1 MKNHTVKNRTW
12 INMICTVLV
21 LAAFVYLFHD
31 AVKVNRDRYDT
42 ETADEVVEQEKLD
55 LKAFIVRDEQYID
68 QKTTGTVVP
77 LINDGMRVAS
87 GDAVARVCASA
98 EDAANISELIEAK
111 ESLARYQELSE
122 QTELNALDMEKL
134 NKSIDSSFTELVKA
148 CGNGDF
154 SDLDQNIEELENK
167 FASKQILKDGAIDL
181 TAKFNELGAKIKSL
195 ESKKISTSDVFA
207 PLSGYY
213 ISNLDGYETAMDY
226 DKISALTVDSAE
238 KLFEKKPE
246 DVSGKM
252 GKIVGSYKWY
262 LVTVMDSKYSL
273 LMAEG
278 DTMKINMP
286 YYGFKDVEVKV
297 EKISTTQNDKVAV
310 AFSCNM
316 MNETYA
322 NMRTEDIELVF
333 KEYTGYKINS
343 SSIRKEKD
351 EKGDEIDVV
360 YILRGDI
367 MNARRIEIIYDAGDY
382 VLVSEDTEASNGY
395 RPIKR
400 YDEVIVKGRNLS
412 DGKSIS

>member
-1 MKNHTVKNRTW
+1 MKNRTW

-21 LAAFVYLFHD
+21 LATFVYLFHD
-31 AVKVNRDRYDT
+31 AVRNNRDRYDT
-42 ETADEVVEQEKLD
+42 ETADEVVEQEKLE
-55 LKAFIVRDEQYID
+55 LKAFLVRDEEYIN

-77 LINDGMRVAS
+77 LIKDGMRVAS
-87 GDAVARVCASA
+87 GDAVARVCASD
-98 EDAANISELIEAK
+98 EDAANVSALLEAK
-111 ESLARYQELSE
+111 ESLARYQEISE

-134 NKSIDSSFTELVKA
+134 NKTIDASFTELVRTS
-148 CGNGDF
+148 NSGDF
-154 SDLDQNIEELENK
+154 SELSRNIEELENK
-167 FASKQILKDGAIDL
+167 LASKQILKDGTIDL
-181 TAKFNELGAKIKSL
+181 TAKFNELNSKIQTL
-195 ESKKISTSDVFA
+195 ESKSINTSDVLA

-213 ISNLDGYETAMDY
+213 ISNLDGYENAMDY
-226 DKISALTVDSAE
+226 NKISDLTVSKAE
-238 KLFEKKPE
+238 KLFEKKPG
-246 DVSGKM
+246 DVSGQM

-273 LMAEG
+273 LMSEG
-278 DTMKINMP
+278 EKMKINMP
-286 YYGFKDVEVKV
+286 YYGFKNVEVVV

-343 SSIRKEKD
+343 SAIRREKD
-351 EKGDEIDVV
+351 EKGKEVDVV

-367 MNARRIEIIYDAGDY
+367 MNARVIDIIYDAGDY
-382 VLVSEDTEASNGY
+382 VIVSEESKATSGY

>member
-1 MKNHTVKNRTW
+1 MKNRTW

-21 LAAFVYLFHD
+21 LATFVYLFHD
-31 AVKVNRDRYDT
+31 AVRNNRDRYDT
-42 ETADEVVEQEKLD
+42 ETADEVVEQEKLE
-55 LKAFIVRDEQYID
+55 LKAFLVRDEEYIN

-77 LINDGMRVAS
+77 LIKDGMRVAS
-87 GDAVARVCASA
+87 GDAVARVCASD
-98 EDAANISELIEAK
+98 EDAANVSALLEAK
-111 ESLARYQELSE
+111 ESLARYQEISE

-134 NKSIDSSFTELVKA
+134 NKTIDASFTELVRTS
-148 CGNGDF
+148 NSGDF
-154 SDLDQNIEELENK
+154 FELSRNIEELENK
-167 FASKQILKDGAIDL
+167 LASKQILKDGTIDL
-181 TAKFNELGAKIKSL
+181 TAKFNELNSKIQTL
-195 ESKKISTSDVFA
+195 ESKSINTSDVLA

-213 ISNLDGYETAMDY
+213 ISNLDGYENAMDY
-226 DKISALTVDSAE
+226 NKISDLTVSEAE
-238 KLFEKKPE
+238 KLFEKKPG
-246 DVSGKM
+246 DVSGQM

-273 LMAEG
+273 LMSEG
-278 DTMKINMP
+278 EKMKINMP
-286 YYGFKDVEVKV
+286 YYGFKNVDVVV

-343 SSIRKEKD
+343 SAIRREKD
-351 EKGDEIDVV
+351 EKGKEVDVV

-367 MNARRIEIIYDAGDY
+367 MNVRVIDIIYDAGDY
-382 VLVSEDTEASNGY
+382 VIVSEESKATSGY

>member
-1 MKNHTVKNRTW
+1 MKNRTW

-21 LAAFVYLFHD
+21 LATFVYLFHD
-31 AVKVNRDRYDT
+31 AVRNNRDRYDT
-42 ETADEVVEQEKLD
+42 ETADEVVEQEKLE
-55 LKAFIVRDEQYID
+55 LKAFLVRDEEYIN

-77 LINDGMRVAS
+77 LIKDGMRVAS
-87 GDAVARVCASA
+87 GDAVARVCASD
-98 EDAANISELIEAK
+98 EDAANVSALLEAK
-111 ESLARYQELSE
+111 ESLARYQEISE
-122 QTELNALDMEKL
+122 QTELNALEKL
-134 NKSIDSSFTELVKA
+134 NKTIDASFTELVRTS
-148 CGNGDF
+148 NSGDF
-154 SDLDQNIEELENK
+154 SELSRNIEELENK
-167 FASKQILKDGAIDL
+167 LASKQILKDGTIDL
-181 TAKFNELGAKIKSL
+181 TAKFNELNSKIQTL
-195 ESKKISTSDVFA
+195 ESKSINTSDVLA

-213 ISNLDGYETAMDY
+213 ISNLDGYENAMDY
-226 DKISALTVDSAE
+226 NKISDLTVSEAE
-238 KLFEKKPE
+238 KLFEKKPG
-246 DVSGKM
+246 DVSGQM

-273 LMAEG
+273 LMSEG
-278 DTMKINMP
+278 EKMKINMP
-286 YYGFKDVEVKV
+286 YYGFKNVEVVV

-322 NMRTEDIELVF
+322 NMRTENIELVF

-343 SSIRKEKD
+343 SAIRREKD
-351 EKGDEIDVV
+351 EKGKEVDVV

-367 MNARRIEIIYDAGDY
+367 MNARVIDIIYDAGDY
-382 VLVSEDTEASNGY
+382 VIVSEESKATSGY

>member
-1 MKNHTVKNRTW
+1 MKNRTW

-21 LAAFVYLFHD
+21 LATFVYLFHD
-31 AVKVNRDRYDT
+31 AVRNNRDRYDT
-42 ETADEVVEQEKLD
+42 ETADEVVEQEKLE
-55 LKAFIVRDEQYID
+55 LKAFLVRDEEYIN

-77 LINDGMRVAS
+77 LIKDGMRVAS
-87 GDAVARVCASA
+87 GDAVARVCASD
-98 EDAANISELIEAK
+98 EDAANVSALLEAK
-111 ESLARYQELSE
+111 ESLARYQEISE

-134 NKSIDSSFTELVKA
+134 NKTIDASFTELVRTS
-148 CGNGDF
+148 NSGDF
-154 SDLDQNIEELENK
+154 SELSRNIEELENK
-167 FASKQILKDGAIDL
+167 LASKQILKDGTIDL
-181 TAKFNELGAKIKSL
+181 TAKFNELNSKIQTL
-195 ESKKISTSDVFA
+195 ESKSINTSDVLA

-213 ISNLDGYETAMDY
+213 ISNLDGYENAMDY
-226 DKISALTVDSAE
+226 NKISDLTVSEAE
-238 KLFEKKPE
+238 KLFEKKPG
-246 DVSGKM
+246 DVSGQM

-273 LMAEG
+273 LMSEG
-278 DTMKINMP
+278 EKMKINMP
-286 YYGFKDVEVKV
+286 YYGFKNVAVKV
-297 EKISTTQNDKVAV
+297 EKISAVQGDKVAV
-310 AFSCNM
+310 ALSCNM

-343 SSIRKEKD
+343 SAIRREKD
-351 EKGDEIDVV
+351 EKGKEVDVV

-367 MNARRIEIIYDAGDY
+367 MNARVIDIIYDAGDY
-382 VLVSEDTEASNGY
+382 VIVSEESKATSGY

>member
-1 MKNHTVKNRTW
+1 MKNRTW

-31 AVKVNRDRYDT
+31 AVRVNRDSYDT
-42 ETADEVVEQEKLD
+42 ETADEVIEQEKLD
-55 LKAFIVRDEQYID
+55 LKAFIVRDEEYID

-77 LINDGMRVAS
+77 LIKDGMRVAS
-87 GDAVARVCASA
+87 GDAVARVCGTT
-98 EDAANISELIEAK
+98 EDAANMSALLDAK

-134 NKSIDSSFTELVKA
+134 NKDIDSSFTELIEASGK
-148 CGNGDF
+148 GDF
-154 SDLDQNIEELENK
+154 SNVSQNIEELENK
-167 FASKQILKDGAIDL
+167 LASKQILKDGTIDL

-195 ESKKISTSDVFA
+195 ESKKISSSDVLA

-213 ISNLDGYETAMDY
+213 ISNLDGYENAIDY
-226 DKISALTVDSAE
+226 DKIDDLTVGEAE
-238 KLFEKKPE
+238 KLFDKKPD
-246 DVSGKM
+246 DVTGRM

-286 YYGFKDVEVKV
+286 YYGFKDVEVRV
-297 EKISTTQNDKVAV
+297 EKISTTQNNKVAV
-310 AFSCNM
+310 AFSCNR

-322 NMRTEDIELVF
+322 NMRAEDIELVF
-333 KEYTGYKINS
+333 KEYKGYKVNS
-343 SSIRKEKD
+343 SSIRREKD
-351 EKGDEIDVV
+351 EKGNEIDIV

-367 MNARRIEIIYDAGDY
+367 MNARKIEIIYDAGDY
-382 VLVSEDTEASNGY
+382 VLVSEETEASLAVS
-395 RPIKR
+395 
-400 YDEVIVKGRNLS
+400 ESVAVIATL
-412 DGKSIS
+412 

>member
-1 MKNHTVKNRTW
+1 MKNRTW

-21 LAAFVYLFHD
+21 LATFVYLFHD
-31 AVKVNRDRYDT
+31 AVRNNRDRYDT
-42 ETADEVVEQEKLD
+42 ETADEVVEQEKLE
-55 LKAFIVRDEQYID
+55 LKAFLVRDEEYIN
-68 QKTTGTVVP
+68 QKTTETVVP
-77 LINDGMRVAS
+77 LIKDGMRVAS
-87 GDAVARVCASA
+87 GDAVARVCASD
-98 EDAANISELIEAK
+98 EDAANVSALLEAK
-111 ESLARYQELSE
+111 ESLARYQEISE

-134 NKSIDSSFTELVKA
+134 NKTIDASFTELVRTS
-148 CGNGDF
+148 NSGDF
-154 SDLDQNIEELENK
+154 SELGRNIEELENK
-167 FASKQILKDGAIDL
+167 FASKQILKDGTIDL
-181 TAKFNELGAKIKSL
+181 TAKFNELNSKIQTL
-195 ESKKISTSDVFA
+195 ESKSINTSDVLA

-213 ISNLDGYETAMDY
+213 ISNLDGYENAMDY
-226 DKISALTVDSAE
+226 NKISDLTVSKAE
-238 KLFEKKPE
+238 KLFEKKPG
-246 DVSGKM
+246 DVSGQM

-273 LMAEG
+273 LMSEG
-278 DTMKINMP
+278 EKMKINMP
-286 YYGFKDVEVKV
+286 YYGFKNVEVVV

-343 SSIRKEKD
+343 SAIRREKD
-351 EKGDEIDVV
+351 EKGKEVDVV

-367 MNARRIEIIYDAGDY
+367 MNARVIDIIYDAGDY
-382 VLVSEDTEASNGY
+382 VIVSEESKATSGY

-412 DGKSIS
+412 DEKSIS

>member
-1 MKNHTVKNRTW
+1 MKNRTW

-21 LAAFVYLFHD
+21 LATFVYLFHD
-31 AVKVNRDRYDT
+31 AVRNNRDRYDT
-42 ETADEVVEQEKLD
+42 ETADEVVEQEKLE
-55 LKAFIVRDEQYID
+55 LKAFLVRDEEYIN

-77 LINDGMRVAS
+77 LIKDGMRVAS
-87 GDAVARVCASA
+87 GDAVARVCASD
-98 EDAANISELIEAK
+98 EDAANVSALLEAK
-111 ESLARYQELSE
+111 ESLARYQEISE

-134 NKSIDSSFTELVKA
+134 NKTIDASFTELVRTS
-148 CGNGDF
+148 NSGDF
-154 SDLDQNIEELENK
+154 SELSRNIEELENK
-167 FASKQILKDGAIDL
+167 LASKQILKDGTIDL
-181 TAKFNELGAKIKSL
+181 TAKFNELNSKIQTL
-195 ESKKISTSDVFA
+195 ESKSINTSDVLA

-213 ISNLDGYETAMDY
+213 ISNLDGYENAMDY
-226 DKISALTVDSAE
+226 NKISDLTVSEAE
-238 KLFEKKPE
+238 KLFEKKPG
-246 DVSGKM
+246 DVSGQM

-273 LMAEG
+273 LMSEG
-278 DTMKINMP
+278 EKMKINMP
-286 YYGFKDVEVKV
+286 YYGFKNVEVVV

-343 SSIRKEKD
+343 LAIRREKD
-351 EKGDEIDVV
+351 EKGKEVDVV

-367 MNARRIEIIYDAGDY
+367 MNARVIDIIYDAGDY
-382 VLVSEDTEASNGY
+382 VIVSEESKATSGY

>member
-1 MKNHTVKNRTW
+1 MKNRTW

-21 LAAFVYLFHD
+21 LATFVYLFHD
-31 AVKVNRDRYDT
+31 AVRNNRDRYDT
-42 ETADEVVEQEKLD
+42 ETADEVVEQEKLE
-55 LKAFIVRDEQYID
+55 LKAFLVRDEEYIN

-77 LINDGMRVAS
+77 LIKDGMRVAS
-87 GDAVARVCASA
+87 GDAVARVCASD
-98 EDAANISELIEAK
+98 EDAANVSALLEAK
-111 ESLARYQELSE
+111 ESLARYQEISE

-134 NKSIDSSFTELVKA
+134 NKTIDASFTELVRTS
-148 CGNGDF
+148 NSGDF
-154 SDLDQNIEELENK
+154 SELSRNIEELENK
-167 FASKQILKDGAIDL
+167 LASKQILKDGTIDL
-181 TAKFNELGAKIKSL
+181 TAKFNELNSKIQTLELKS
-195 ESKKISTSDVFA
+195 INTSDVLA

-213 ISNLDGYETAMDY
+213 ISNLDGYENAMDY
-226 DKISALTVDSAE
+226 NKISDLTVSEAE
-238 KLFEKKPE
+238 KLFEKKPG
-246 DVSGKM
+246 DVSGQM

-262 LVTVMDSKYSL
+262 LVTIMDSKYSL
-273 LMAEG
+273 LMSEG
-278 DTMKINMP
+278 EKMKINMP
-286 YYGFKDVEVKV
+286 YYGFKNVEVVV

-343 SSIRKEKD
+343 SAIRREKD
-351 EKGDEIDVV
+351 EKGKEVDVV

-367 MNARRIEIIYDAGDY
+367 MNARVIDIIYDAGDY
-382 VLVSEDTEASNGY
+382 VIVSEESKATSGY

>member
-1 MKNHTVKNRTW
+1 MKNRTW

-31 AVKVNRDRYDT
+31 AVRVNRDSYDT
-42 ETADEVVEQEKLD
+42 ETADEVIEQEKLD
-55 LKAFIVRDEQYID
+55 LKAFIVRDEEYID

-77 LINDGMRVAS
+77 LIKDGMRVAS
-87 GDAVARVCASA
+87 GDAVARVCGTT
-98 EDAANISELIEAK
+98 EDAANMSALLDAK

-134 NKSIDSSFTELVKA
+134 NKDIDSSFTELIEASGK
-148 CGNGDF
+148 GDF
-154 SDLDQNIEELENK
+154 SNVSQNIEELENK
-167 FASKQILKDGAIDL
+167 LASKQILKDGTIDL

-195 ESKKISTSDVFA
+195 ESKKISSSDVLA

-213 ISNLDGYETAMDY
+213 ISNLDGYENAIDY
-226 DKISALTVDSAE
+226 DKIGDLTAGEAE
-238 KLFEKKPE
+238 KLFDKKPD
-246 DVSGKM
+246 DVTGRM

-286 YYGFKDVEVKV
+286 YYGFKDVEVRV
-297 EKISTTQNDKVAV
+297 EKISTTQNNKVAV
-310 AFSCNM
+310 AFSCNR

-322 NMRTEDIELVF
+322 NMREEDIELVF
-333 KEYTGYKINS
+333 KEYKGYKVNS
-343 SSIRKEKD
+343 SSIRREKD
-351 EKGDEIDVV
+351 EKGNEIDIV

-367 MNARRIEIIYDAGDY
+367 MNARKIEIIYDAGDY
-382 VLVSEDTEASNGY
+382 VLVSEETEASNGY

>member
-1 MKNHTVKNRTW
+1 MKNRTW

-31 AVKVNRDRYDT
+31 AVRVNRDSYDT
-42 ETADEVVEQEKLD
+42 ETADEVIEQEKLD
-55 LKAFIVRDEQYID
+55 LKAFIVRDEEYID

-77 LINDGMRVAS
+77 LIKDGMRVAS
-87 GDAVARVCASA
+87 GDAVARVCGTT
-98 EDAANISELIEAK
+98 EDAANMSALLDAK

-134 NKSIDSSFTELVKA
+134 NKDIDSSFTELIEASGK
-148 CGNGDF
+148 GDF
-154 SDLDQNIEELENK
+154 SNVSQNIEELENK
-167 FASKQILKDGAIDL
+167 LASKQILKDGTIDL

-195 ESKKISTSDVFA
+195 ESKKISSSDVLA

-213 ISNLDGYETAMDY
+213 ISNLDGYENAIDY
-226 DKISALTVDSAE
+226 DKIGDLTVVEAE
-238 KLFEKKPE
+238 KLFDKKPD
-246 DVSGKM
+246 DVTGRM

-286 YYGFKDVEVKV
+286 YYGFKDVEVRV
-297 EKISTTQNDKVAV
+297 EKISTTQNNKVAV
-310 AFSCNM
+310 AFSCNR

-322 NMRTEDIELVF
+322 NMRAEDIELVF
-333 KEYTGYKINS
+333 KEYKGYKVNS
-343 SSIRKEKD
+343 SSIRREKD
-351 EKGDEIDVV
+351 EKGNEIDIV

-367 MNARRIEIIYDAGDY
+367 MNARKIEIIYDAGDY
-382 VLVSEDTEASNGY
+382 VLVSEETEASNGY

>member
-1 MKNHTVKNRTW
+1 
-12 INMICTVLV
+12 MICTVLV

-31 AVKVNRDRYDT
+31 AVKVNRDNYDT
-42 ETADEVVEQEKLD
+42 ETVDEAVEQEKLE
-55 LKAFIVRDEQYID
+55 LKAFIVRDEEYIN

-77 LINDGMRVAS
+77 LIKDGMRVAS
-87 GDAVARVCASA
+87 GDAVARVCSSA
-98 EDAANISELIEAK
+98 EDAANVSELLEAK

-134 NKSIDSSFTELVKA
+134 NKAIDSSFTELVRA
-148 CGNGDF
+148 SDNGDF
-154 SDLDQNIEELENK
+154 SDLDSNIEELENK
-167 FASKQILKDGAIDL
+167 LASKQILKDGTIDL
-181 TAKFNELGAKIKSL
+181 TEKFNELGAKIKTL
-195 ESKKISTSDVFA
+195 EAKNISTSDVLA

-213 ISNLDGYETAMDY
+213 ISNLDGYESAMDY
-226 DKISALTVDSAE
+226 DKISELTVDEAE

-246 DVSGKM
+246 DVSSRM

-286 YYGFKDVEVKV
+286 YYGFKNVEVKV

-333 KEYTGYKINS
+333 KEYTGYKVNS
-343 SSIRKEKD
+343 SSIRREKD
-351 EKGDEIDVV
+351 EKGNEVDVV

-382 VLVSEDTEASNGY
+382 VLVSEETKASNGY

>member
-1 MKNHTVKNRTW
+1 MKNRTW

-31 AVKVNRDRYDT
+31 AVRVNRDSYDT
-42 ETADEVVEQEKLD
+42 ETADEVIEQEKLE
-55 LKAFIVRDEQYID
+55 LKAFIVRDEEYID

-77 LINDGMRVAS
+77 LIKDGMRVAS
-87 GDAVARVCASA
+87 GDAVARVCASV
-98 EDAANISELIEAK
+98 EDAANMSELVEAK

-134 NKSIDSSFTELVKA
+134 NKAIDLSFTELIEA
-148 CGNGDF
+148 SGNGDF
-154 SDLDQNIEELENK
+154 SNLSQNIEELENK
-167 FASKQILKDGAIDL
+167 LASKQILKDGTIDL

-195 ESKKISTSDVFA
+195 ESKKISSTDVFA

-213 ISNLDGYETAMDY
+213 ISNLDGYENAIDY
-226 DKISALTVDSAE
+226 DKIGDLTVDEAE
-238 KLFEKKPE
+238 KLLDKKP
-246 DVSGKM
+246 DDITGRM

-286 YYGFKDVEVKV
+286 YYGFKDVEVRV
-297 EKISTTQNDKVAV
+297 EKISTTQNNKVAV
-310 AFSCNM
+310 AFSCNR

-322 NMRTEDIELVF
+322 NMRAEDIEIVF
-333 KEYTGYKINS
+333 KEYKGYKVNS
-343 SSIRKEKD
+343 SSIRREKD
-351 EKGDEIDVV
+351 EKGNEIDVV

-367 MNARRIEIIYDAGDY
+367 MNARKIEIIYDAGDY
-382 VLVSEDTEASNGY
+382 VLVSEETEASNGY

>member
-1 MKNHTVKNRTW
+1 MKNRTW

-31 AVKVNRDRYDT
+31 AVRVNRDSYDT
-42 ETADEVVEQEKLD
+42 ETADEVIEQEKLD
-55 LKAFIVRDEQYID
+55 LKAFIVRDEEYID

-77 LINDGMRVAS
+77 LIKDGMRVAS
-87 GDAVARVCASA
+87 GDAVARVCGTT
-98 EDAANISELIEAK
+98 EDAANMSALLDAK

-134 NKSIDSSFTELVKA
+134 NKDIDSSFTELIEASGK
-148 CGNGDF
+148 GDF
-154 SDLDQNIEELENK
+154 SNVNQNIEELENK
-167 FASKQILKDGAIDL
+167 LASKQILKDGTIDL

-195 ESKKISTSDVFA
+195 ESKKISSSDVLA

-213 ISNLDGYETAMDY
+213 ISNLDGYENAIDY
-226 DKISALTVDSAE
+226 DKIDDLTVGEAE
-238 KLFEKKPE
+238 KLFDKKPD
-246 DVSGKM
+246 DVTGRM

-273 LMAEG
+273 LMSEG

-286 YYGFKDVEVKV
+286 YYGFKDVEVRV
-297 EKISTTQNDKVAV
+297 EKISTTQNNKVAV
-310 AFSCNM
+310 AFSCNR

-322 NMRTEDIELVF
+322 NMRAEDIELVF
-333 KEYTGYKINS
+333 KEYKGYKVNS
-343 SSIRKEKD
+343 SSIRREKD
-351 EKGDEIDVV
+351 EKGNEIDIV

-367 MNARRIEIIYDAGDY
+367 MNARKIEIIYDAGDY
-382 VLVSEDTEASNGY
+382 VLVSEETEASNGY

>member
-1 MKNHTVKNRTW
+1 MKNRTW

-21 LAAFVYLFHD
+21 LATFVYLFHD
-31 AVKVNRDRYDT
+31 AVRNNRDRYDT
-42 ETADEVVEQEKLD
+42 ETADEVVEQEKLE
-55 LKAFIVRDEQYID
+55 LKAFLVRDEEYIN

-77 LINDGMRVAS
+77 LIKDGMRVAS
-87 GDAVARVCASA
+87 GDAVARVCASD
-98 EDAANISELIEAK
+98 EDAANVSALLEAK
-111 ESLARYQELSE
+111 ESLARYQEISE

-134 NKSIDSSFTELVKA
+134 NKTIDASFTELVRTS
-148 CGNGDF
+148 NSGDF
-154 SDLDQNIEELENK
+154 FELSRNIEELENK
-167 FASKQILKDGAIDL
+167 LASKQILKDGTIDL
-181 TAKFNELGAKIKSL
+181 TAKFNELNSKIQTL
-195 ESKKISTSDVFA
+195 ESKSINTSDVLA

-213 ISNLDGYETAMDY
+213 ISNLDGYENAMDY
-226 DKISALTVDSAE
+226 NKISDLTVSEAE
-238 KLFEKKPE
+238 KLFEKKPG
-246 DVSGKM
+246 DVSGQM

-273 LMAEG
+273 LMSEG
-278 DTMKINMP
+278 EKMKINMP
-286 YYGFKDVEVKV
+286 YYGFKNVDVVV
-297 EKISTTQNDKVAV
+297 ENISTTQNDKVAV
-310 AFSCNM
+310 DFSCNM

-343 SSIRKEKD
+343 SAIRREKD
-351 EKGDEIDVV
+351 EKGKEVDVV

-367 MNARRIEIIYDAGDY
+367 MNARVIDIIYDAGDY
-382 VLVSEDTEASNGY
+382 VIVSEESKATSGY

>member
-1 MKNHTVKNRTW
+1 MKNRTW

-21 LAAFVYLFHD
+21 LATFVYLFHD
-31 AVKVNRDRYDT
+31 AVRNNRDRYDT
-42 ETADEVVEQEKLD
+42 ETADEVVEQEKLE
-55 LKAFIVRDEQYID
+55 LKAFLVRDEEYIN

-77 LINDGMRVAS
+77 LIKDGMRVAS
-87 GDAVARVCASA
+87 GDAVARVCASD
-98 EDAANISELIEAK
+98 EDAANVSALLEAK
-111 ESLARYQELSE
+111 ESLARYQEISE

-134 NKSIDSSFTELVKA
+134 NKTIDASFTELVRTS
-148 CGNGDF
+148 NSGDF
-154 SDLDQNIEELENK
+154 FELSRNIEELENK
-167 FASKQILKDGAIDL
+167 LASKQILKDGTIDL
-181 TAKFNELGAKIKSL
+181 TAKFNELNSKIQTL
-195 ESKKISTSDVFA
+195 ESKNINTSDVLA

-213 ISNLDGYETAMDY
+213 ISNLDGYENAMDY
-226 DKISALTVDSAE
+226 NKISDLTVSEAE
-238 KLFEKKPE
+238 KLFEKKPG
-246 DVSGKM
+246 DVSGQM

-273 LMAEG
+273 LMSEG
-278 DTMKINMP
+278 EKMKINMP
-286 YYGFKDVEVKV
+286 YYGFKNVDVVV

-333 KEYTGYKINS
+333 KEYTGYKIKS
-343 SSIRKEKD
+343 SAIRREKD
-351 EKGDEIDVV
+351 EKGKEVDVV

-367 MNARRIEIIYDAGDY
+367 MNARVIDIIYDAGDY
-382 VLVSEDTEASNGY
+382 VIVSEESKATSGY

>member
-1 MKNHTVKNRTW
+1 MKNRTW

-21 LAAFVYLFHD
+21 LATFVYLFHD
-31 AVKVNRDRYDT
+31 AVRNNRDRYDT
-42 ETADEVVEQEKLD
+42 ETADEVVEQEKLE
-55 LKAFIVRDEQYID
+55 LKAFLVRDEEYIN

-77 LINDGMRVAS
+77 LIKDGMRVAS
-87 GDAVARVCASA
+87 GDAVARVCASD
-98 EDAANISELIEAK
+98 EDAANVSALLEAK
-111 ESLARYQELSE
+111 ESLARYQEISE

-134 NKSIDSSFTELVKA
+134 NKTIDASFTELVRTS
-148 CGNGDF
+148 NSGDF
-154 SDLDQNIEELENK
+154 FELSRNIEELENK
-167 FASKQILKDGAIDL
+167 LASKQILKDGTIDL
-181 TAKFNELGAKIKSL
+181 TAKFNELNSKIQTL
-195 ESKKISTSDVFA
+195 ESKSINTSDVLA

-213 ISNLDGYETAMDY
+213 ISNLDGYENAMNY
-226 DKISALTVDSAE
+226 NKISDLTVSEAE
-238 KLFEKKPE
+238 KLFEKKPG
-246 DVSGKM
+246 DVSGQM

-273 LMAEG
+273 LMSEG
-278 DTMKINMP
+278 EKMKINMP
-286 YYGFKDVEVKV
+286 YYGFKNVEVVV

-343 SSIRKEKD
+343 SAIRREKD
-351 EKGDEIDVV
+351 EKGKEVDVV

-367 MNARRIEIIYDAGDY
+367 MNARVIDIIYDAGDY
-382 VLVSEDTEASNGY
+382 VIVSEESKATSGY

>member
-1 MKNHTVKNRTW
+1 MKNRTW

-21 LAAFVYLFHD
+21 LATFVYLFHD
-31 AVKVNRDRYDT
+31 AVRNNRDRYDT
-42 ETADEVVEQEKLD
+42 ETADEVVEQEKLE
-55 LKAFIVRDEQYID
+55 LKAFLVRDEEYIN

-77 LINDGMRVAS
+77 LIKDGMRVAS
-87 GDAVARVCASA
+87 GDAVARVCASD
-98 EDAANISELIEAK
+98 EDAANVSALLEAK
-111 ESLARYQELSE
+111 ESLARYQEISE

-134 NKSIDSSFTELVKA
+134 NKTIDASFTELVRTS
-148 CGNGDF
+148 NSGDF
-154 SDLDQNIEELENK
+154 SELSRNIEELENK
-167 FASKQILKDGAIDL
+167 LASKQILKDGTIDL
-181 TAKFNELGAKIKSL
+181 TAKFNELNSKIQTL
-195 ESKKISTSDVFA
+195 ESKSINTSDVLA

-213 ISNLDGYETAMDY
+213 ISNLDGYENAMDY
-226 DKISALTVDSAE
+226 NKISDLTVSEAE
-238 KLFEKKPE
+238 KLFEKKPG
-246 DVSGKM
+246 DVSGQM

-273 LMAEG
+273 LMSEG
-278 DTMKINMP
+278 EKMKINMP
-286 YYGFKDVEVKV
+286 YYGFKNVEVVV

-343 SSIRKEKD
+343 SAIRREKD
-351 EKGDEIDVV
+351 EKGKEVDVV

-367 MNARRIEIIYDAGDY
+367 RTARVIDIIYDAGDY
-382 VLVSEDTEASNGY
+382 VIVSEESKATSGY

>member
-1 MKNHTVKNRTW
+1 MKNRTW

-21 LAAFVYLFHD
+21 LATFVYLFHD
-31 AVKVNRDRYDT
+31 AVRNNRDRYDT
-42 ETADEVVEQEKLD
+42 ETADEVVEQEKLE
-55 LKAFIVRDEQYID
+55 LKAFLVRDEEYIN

-77 LINDGMRVAS
+77 LIKDGMRVAS
-87 GDAVARVCASA
+87 GDAVARVCASD
-98 EDAANISELIEAK
+98 EDAANVSALLEAK
-111 ESLARYQELSE
+111 ESLARYQEISE

-134 NKSIDSSFTELVKA
+134 NKTIDASFTELVRTS
-148 CGNGDF
+148 NSGDF
-154 SDLDQNIEELENK
+154 SELSRNIEELENK
-167 FASKQILKDGAIDL
+167 LASKQILKDGTIDL
-181 TAKFNELGAKIKSL
+181 TAKFNELNSKIQTL
-195 ESKKISTSDVFA
+195 ESKSINTSDVLA

-213 ISNLDGYETAMDY
+213 ISNLDGYENAMDY
-226 DKISALTVDSAE
+226 NKISDLTVSKAE
-238 KLFEKKPE
+238 KLFKKKPG
-246 DVSGKM
+246 DVSGQM

-273 LMAEG
+273 LMSEG
-278 DTMKINMP
+278 EKMKINMP
-286 YYGFKDVEVKV
+286 YYGFKNVEVVV

-343 SSIRKEKD
+343 SAIRREKD
-351 EKGDEIDVV
+351 EKGKEVDVV

-367 MNARRIEIIYDAGDY
+367 MNARVIDIIYDAGDY
-382 VLVSEDTEASNGY
+382 VIVSEESKATSGY

>member
-1 MKNHTVKNRTW
+1 MKNRTW

-21 LAAFVYLFHD
+21 LATFVYLFHD
-31 AVKVNRDRYDT
+31 AVRNNRDRYDT
-42 ETADEVVEQEKLD
+42 ETADEVVEQEKLE
-55 LKAFIVRDEQYID
+55 LKAFLVRDEEYIN

-77 LINDGMRVAS
+77 LIKDGMRVAS
-87 GDAVARVCASA
+87 GDAVARVCASD
-98 EDAANISELIEAK
+98 EDAANVSALLEAK
-111 ESLARYQELSE
+111 ESLARYQEISE

-134 NKSIDSSFTELVKA
+134 NKTIDASFTELVRTS
-148 CGNGDF
+148 NSGDF
-154 SDLDQNIEELENK
+154 FELSRNIEELENK
-167 FASKQILKDGAIDL
+167 LASKQILKDGTIDL
-181 TAKFNELGAKIKSL
+181 TAKFNELNSKIQTL
-195 ESKKISTSDVFA
+195 ESKNINTSDVLA

-213 ISNLDGYETAMDY
+213 ISNLDGYENAMDY
-226 DKISALTVDSAE
+226 NKISDLTVSEAE
-238 KLFEKKPE
+238 KLFEKKPG
-246 DVSGKM
+246 DVSGQM

-273 LMAEG
+273 LMSEG
-278 DTMKINMP
+278 EKMKINMP
-286 YYGFKDVEVKV
+286 YYGFKNVDVVV

-322 NMRTEDIELVF
+322 NMRIEDIELVF

-343 SSIRKEKD
+343 SAIRREKD
-351 EKGDEIDVV
+351 EKGKEVDVV

-367 MNARRIEIIYDAGDY
+367 MNARVIDIIYDAGDY
-382 VLVSEDTEASNGY
+382 VIVSEESKATSGY

>member
-1 MKNHTVKNRTW
+1 MKNRTW

-31 AVKVNRDRYDT
+31 AVRVNRDSYDT
-42 ETADEVVEQEKLD
+42 ETADEVIEQEKLD
-55 LKAFIVRDEQYID
+55 LKAFIVRDEEYID

-77 LINDGMRVAS
+77 LIKDGMRVAS
-87 GDAVARVCASA
+87 GDAVARVCGTT
-98 EDAANISELIEAK
+98 EDAANMSALLDAK

-134 NKSIDSSFTELVKA
+134 NKDIDSSFTELIEASGK
-148 CGNGDF
+148 GDF
-154 SDLDQNIEELENK
+154 SNVSQNIEELENK
-167 FASKQILKDGAIDL
+167 LASKQILKDGTIDL

-195 ESKKISTSDVFA
+195 ESKKISSSDVLA

-213 ISNLDGYETAMDY
+213 ISNLDGYENAIDY
-226 DKISALTVDSAE
+226 DKIGDLTVGETE
-238 KLFEKKPE
+238 KLFDKKPD
-246 DVSGKM
+246 DVTGRM

-286 YYGFKDVEVKV
+286 YYGFKDVEVRV
-297 EKISTTQNDKVAV
+297 EKISTTQNNKVAV
-310 AFSCNM
+310 AFSCNR

-322 NMRTEDIELVF
+322 NMRAEDIELVF
-333 KEYTGYKINS
+333 KEYKGYKVNS
-343 SSIRKEKD
+343 SSIRREKD
-351 EKGDEIDVV
+351 EKGNEIDIV

-367 MNARRIEIIYDAGDY
+367 MNARKIEIIYDAGDY
-382 VLVSEDTEASNGY
+382 VLVSEETEASNGY